1 MISYPDPNQASLRA
15 MDMAS
20 ELSQQVL
27 NGPPITR
34 WAVTGASKR
43 GWTTWLTAAADPER
57 VKLACPIVLDLLNMQ
72 PNLRHMWE
80 NTGNWS
86 FTFYDYWIEDVNK
99 RLDDVN
105 FPLMEDLIDPYAYR
119 KRLTMPKMVVSST
132 GDEFFM
138 PDDTH
143 MFWDDLPEPKYFR
156 LLANAEHSTS
166 LSSLS
171 SPHFAFSF
179 RQFVL
184 ATFKDYPLPKFSWR
198 RWDNPEEKTGGIE
211 LISET
216 PIKVCWFIFVTF

>member
-1 MISYPDPNQASLRA
+1 
-15 MDMAS
+15 
-20 ELSQQVL
+20 
-27 NGPPITR
+27 
-34 WAVTGASKR
+34 
-43 GWTTWLTAAADPER
+43 
-57 VKLACPIVLDLLNMQ
+57 
-72 PNLRHMWE
+72 MWE

-156 LLANAEHSTS
+156 LVANAEHSTS

-171 SPHFAFSF
+171 APHFAFSF

-184 ATFKDYPLPKFSWR
+184 ATFKNYPYPKFSWR
-198 RWDNPEEKTGGIE
+198 RWDNPEEKRVESSLSPRHQSSKSTDGLVTPE
-211 LISET
+211 ATSDVISALPASAT
-216 PIKVCWFIFVTF
+216 M